1 MSLDFDKYAQE
12 GNEFMKRLTER
23 LGHPDEKDQAGILL
37 RAVLYALR
45 DRISVAENL
54 HLVSQLPMFLK
65 AVYVSEWSYRDDV
78 DRVRTEEDFTTR
90 IEHYQ
95 RQYGEQDF
103 DWKASTPELATKV
116 FAEIE
121 RYLSEGEV
129 KDIKSQLPKGIGH
142 LV

>member
-12 GNEFMKRLTER
+12 GNEFMNRLTET
-23 LGHPDEKDQAGILL
+23 LGHPEEKAQAAILL
-37 RAVLYALR
+37 RAVLHALR

-54 HLVSQLPMFLK
+54 HVISQLPMFLK
-65 AVYVSEWSYRDDV
+65 AVYVSEWSYSDDV
-78 DRVRTEEDFTTR
+78 DRVKTEEEFTKR

-95 RQYGEQDF
+95 QQYGEQDF
-103 DWKASTPELATKV
+103 NWEAATAELATKV

-121 RYLSEGEV
+121 RYLTEGEIE
-129 KDIKSQLPKGIGH
+129 DIKSQLPEEIGH